1 MLTTCIDAYSS
12 LCCGYSLTWEGGMY
26 SLRNLM
32 INVVTD
38 KVEWCRK
45 HGIIIDKNE
54 WNNSQLPGVL
64 VTDMG
69 SEYKSENFEQLA
81 ELGVTITN
89 LPPYRPEL
97 KGSVEKFF
105 DLVQG
110 YYKKHLIG

>member
-1 MLTTCIDAYSS
+1 MLDATICDIYLVDDAGNLVGRPVFTTCIDAYSS

-38 KVEWCRK
+38 KVEWCKK

-69 SEYKSENFEQLA
+69 SEYKSENLNNWQSW
-81 ELGVTITN
+81 EL
-89 LPPYRPEL
+89 
-97 KGSVEKFF
+97 
-105 DLVQG
+105 Q
-110 YYKKHLIG
+110 